1 MKNKNMCTLKE
12 LNLQAAMLK
21 GKGDLEGVIRLAEA
35 NGLTVRTA
43 ERYLMGEEPT
53 LTTQKELAI
62 GRLLLESVDLDLRQS
77 VVLTGILIMVNKAV
91 REDPKLQEA
100 VISNKRSLLGCVGH
114 LLRLQSKAQN
124 ELPDEI
130 AAVCG
135 LTAIQDIPEW
145 AAREAIKEY
154 YLEKTST
161 NLAIANTY
169 VDFQDLQKGES
180 HEQIQLQISDTIKYT
195 ECRLVEAEKE
205 RVNRT
210 YSGFLESIKQR
221 PRSKARWWRR
231 TR

>member
-1 MKNKNMCTLKE
+1 MKNKNMCTLEE

-21 GKGDLEGVIRLAEA
+21 GKGDLEGVIRVAEA

-77 VVLTGILIMVNKAV
+77 VVLTM
-91 REDPKLQEA
+91 
-100 VISNKRSLLGCVGH
+100 
-114 LLRLQSKAQN
+114 
-124 ELPDEI
+124 
-130 AAVCG
+130 
-135 LTAIQDIPEW
+135 IQDIPEW

-180 HEQIQLQISDTIKYT
+180 HEQTS
-195 ECRLVEAEKE
+195 E
-205 RVNRT
+205 
-210 YSGFLESIKQR
+210 
-221 PRSKARWWRR
+221 
-231 TR
+231 

>member
-1 MKNKNMCTLKE
+1 MKNKNMCTLEE

-35 NGLTVRTA
+35 NGLTVQ
-43 ERYLMGEEPT
+43 YLMGEEPT

-62 GRLLLESVDLDLRQS
+62 GRILLESVDLDLRQS
-77 VVLTGILIMVNKAV
+77 VVLTGILTMVNKAM

-180 HEQIQLQISDTIKYT
+180 HEQTS
-195 ECRLVEAEKE
+195 E
-205 RVNRT
+205 
-210 YSGFLESIKQR
+210 
-221 PRSKARWWRR
+221 
-231 TR
+231 

>member
-1 MKNKNMCTLKE
+1 MKNKNMCTLEE

-21 GKGDLEGVIRLAEA
+21 GRGDLEGVIRLAEA

-77 VVLTGILIMVNKAV
+77 VVLTGILTMVNKAV

-114 LLRLQSKAQN
+114 LLRLQSKARN

-135 LTAIQDIPEW
+135 LTMIQDIPEW

-161 NLAIANTY
+161 DLAIANTY
-169 VDFQDLQKGES
+169 VDFQNLQK
-180 HEQIQLQISDTIKYT
+180 IDADFIISILD
-195 ECRLVEAEKE
+195 EAEQEYPEHKPIYE
-205 RVNRT
+205 MFRDVINAVPT
-210 YSGFLESIKQR
+210 AAEIVSQED
-221 PRSKARWWRR
+221 
-231 TR
+231 TEE

>member
-1 MKNKNMCTLKE
+1 MKNKNMCTLRE

-169 VDFQDLQKGES
+169 VDFQNLQKGES
-180 HEQIQLQISDTIKYT
+180 HEQTS
-195 ECRLVEAEKE
+195 E
-205 RVNRT
+205 
-210 YSGFLESIKQR
+210 
-221 PRSKARWWRR
+221 
-231 TR
+231 

>member
-1 MKNKNMCTLKE
+1 MKNKKMCTPEE

-77 VVLTGILIMVNKAV
+77 VVLTM
-91 REDPKLQEA
+91 
-100 VISNKRSLLGCVGH
+100 
-114 LLRLQSKAQN
+114 
-124 ELPDEI
+124 
-130 AAVCG
+130 
-135 LTAIQDIPEW
+135 IQDIPEW

-180 HEQIQLQISDTIKYT
+180 HEQTS
-195 ECRLVEAEKE
+195 E
-205 RVNRT
+205 
-210 YSGFLESIKQR
+210 
-221 PRSKARWWRR
+221 
-231 TR
+231 

>member
-1 MKNKNMCTLKE
+1 
-12 LNLQAAMLK
+12 
-21 GKGDLEGVIRLAEA
+21 
-35 NGLTVRTA
+35 
-43 ERYLMGEEPT
+43 MGEEPT

-77 VVLTGILIMVNKAV
+77 VVLIGILTMVNKAV

-135 LTAIQDIPEW
+135 LTMIQDIPEW

-161 NLAIANTY
+161 DLAIANTY
-169 VDFQDLQKGES
+169 VDFQNLQKGES
-180 HEQIQLQISDTIKYT
+180 NEQTS
-195 ECRLVEAEKE
+195 E
-205 RVNRT
+205 
-210 YSGFLESIKQR
+210 
-221 PRSKARWWRR
+221 
-231 TR
+231 

>member
-1 MKNKNMCTLKE
+1 MKNKNMCTLEE

-21 GKGDLEGVIRLAEA
+21 GKGDLEGVIRVAEA

-43 ERYLMGEEPT
+43 ERYLMDEEPA

-77 VVLTGILIMVNKAV
+77 VV
-91 REDPKLQEA
+91 
-100 VISNKRSLLGCVGH
+100 
-114 LLRLQSKAQN
+114 
-124 ELPDEI
+124 
-130 AAVCG
+130 

-169 VDFQDLQKGES
+169 VDFQNLQKGELN
-180 HEQIQLQISDTIKYT
+180 EQTS
-195 ECRLVEAEKE
+195 E
-205 RVNRT
+205 
-210 YSGFLESIKQR
+210 
-221 PRSKARWWRR
+221 
-231 TR
+231 

>member
-12 LNLQAAMLK
+12 LNLQVAMLK
-21 GKGDLEGVIRLAEA
+21 GKGDMEGVIRLAEA

-43 ERYLMGEEPT
+43 EQYLMGEEPT

-62 GRLLLESVDLDLRQS
+62 GRMLESLDLDLRQS

-135 LTAIQDIPEW
+135 LTMIQDIPEW

-169 VDFQDLQKGES
+169 VDFQNLQKGELN
-180 HEQIQLQISDTIKYT
+180 EQTS
-195 ECRLVEAEKE
+195 E
-205 RVNRT
+205 
-210 YSGFLESIKQR
+210 
-221 PRSKARWWRR
+221 
-231 TR
+231 

>member
-1 MKNKNMCTLKE
+1 MKNKNMCTLEE

-21 GKGDLEGVIRLAEA
+21 DKGDLEGVISLAEA

-43 ERYLMGEEPT
+43 ERYLMDEEPT

-77 VVLTGILIMVNKAV
+77 VVLIGILTMVNKAV

-100 VISNKRSLLGCVGH
+100 VISNKRSLLGGVGH

-135 LTAIQDIPEW
+135 LTAIQDIPEL

-154 YLEKTST
+154 YLEKIST

-180 HEQIQLQISDTIKYT
+180 HEQTS
-195 ECRLVEAEKE
+195 E
-205 RVNRT
+205 
-210 YSGFLESIKQR
+210 
-221 PRSKARWWRR
+221 
-231 TR
+231 

>member
-21 GKGDLEGVIRLAEA
+21 GKGDLEGVIRVAEA

-43 ERYLMGEEPT
+43 ERYLMDEEPA

-77 VVLTGILIMVNKAV
+77 VVLTM
-91 REDPKLQEA
+91 
-100 VISNKRSLLGCVGH
+100 
-114 LLRLQSKAQN
+114 
-124 ELPDEI
+124 
-130 AAVCG
+130 
-135 LTAIQDIPEW
+135 IQDIPEW

-180 HEQIQLQISDTIKYT
+180 HEQTS
-195 ECRLVEAEKE
+195 E
-205 RVNRT
+205 
-210 YSGFLESIKQR
+210 
-221 PRSKARWWRR
+221 
-231 TR
+231 

>member
-1 MKNKNMCTLKE
+1 MKNKNMCTLEE

-77 VVLTGILIMVNKAV
+77 VVLTM
-91 REDPKLQEA
+91 
-100 VISNKRSLLGCVGH
+100 
-114 LLRLQSKAQN
+114 
-124 ELPDEI
+124 
-130 AAVCG
+130 
-135 LTAIQDIPEW
+135 IQDIPEW

-161 NLAIANTY
+161 DLAIANTY
-169 VDFQDLQKGES
+169 VDFQNLQKGES
-180 HEQIQLQISDTIKYT
+180 HEQTS
-195 ECRLVEAEKE
+195 E
-205 RVNRT
+205 
-210 YSGFLESIKQR
+210 
-221 PRSKARWWRR
+221 
-231 TR
+231 

>member
-77 VVLTGILIMVNKAV
+77 VVLTGILIVVNKAV

-135 LTAIQDIPEW
+135 LTATG
-145 AAREAIKEY
+145 Y
-154 YLEKTST
+154 C
-161 NLAIANTY
+161 
-169 VDFQDLQKGES
+169 
-180 HEQIQLQISDTIKYT
+180 KYI
-195 ECRLVEAEKE
+195 R
-205 RVNRT
+205 
-210 YSGFLESIKQR
+210 
-221 PRSKARWWRR
+221 
-231 TR
+231 

>member
-1 MKNKNMCTLKE
+1 MKNKNMCTLEE

-77 VVLTGILIMVNKAV
+77 VVLTGFLNIINKTV
-91 REDPKLQEA
+91 REEPKLQEA
-100 VISNKRSLLGCVGH
+100 VLSRKKSLLGCVGQ
-114 LLRLQSKAQN
+114 LLRTISKAHN

-145 AAREAIKEY
+145 AAREVIKMY
-154 YLEKTST
+154 YLEEAPKDQDV
-161 NLAIANTY
+161 ANIY
-169 VDFQDLQKGES
+169 VDFQKSQKGES
-180 HEQIQLQISDTIKYT
+180 HEQTS
-195 ECRLVEAEKE
+195 E
-205 RVNRT
+205 
-210 YSGFLESIKQR
+210 
-221 PRSKARWWRR
+221 
-231 TR
+231 

>member
-21 GKGDLEGVIRLAEA
+21 GKGDMEGVIRLAEA

-43 ERYLMGEEPT
+43 ERY
-53 LTTQKELAI
+53 
-62 GRLLLESVDLDLRQS
+62 
-77 VVLTGILIMVNKAV
+77 
-91 REDPKLQEA
+91 
-100 VISNKRSLLGCVGH
+100 KRSLLGCVGH

-169 VDFQDLQKGES
+169 VDFQNLQKGELN
-180 HEQIQLQISDTIKYT
+180 EQTS
-195 ECRLVEAEKE
+195 E
-205 RVNRT
+205 
-210 YSGFLESIKQR
+210 
-221 PRSKARWWRR
+221 
-231 TR
+231 

>member
-77 VVLTGILIMVNKAV
+77 VVLTM
-91 REDPKLQEA
+91 
-100 VISNKRSLLGCVGH
+100 
-114 LLRLQSKAQN
+114 
-124 ELPDEI
+124 
-130 AAVCG
+130 
-135 LTAIQDIPEW
+135 IQDIPEW

-161 NLAIANTY
+161 DLAIANTY
-169 VDFQDLQKGES
+169 VDFQNLQKGES
-180 HEQIQLQISDTIKYT
+180 HEQTS
-195 ECRLVEAEKE
+195 E
-205 RVNRT
+205 
-210 YSGFLESIKQR
+210 
-221 PRSKARWWRR
+221 
-231 TR
+231 

>member
-1 MKNKNMCTLKE
+1 MKNKNMCTLEE

-21 GKGDLEGVIRLAEA
+21 GKGDLEGVIRVAEA

-43 ERYLMGEEPT
+43 ERYLMDEEPA

-77 VVLTGILIMVNKAV
+77 VVLTM
-91 REDPKLQEA
+91 
-100 VISNKRSLLGCVGH
+100 
-114 LLRLQSKAQN
+114 
-124 ELPDEI
+124 
-130 AAVCG
+130 
-135 LTAIQDIPEW
+135 IQDIPEW

-180 HEQIQLQISDTIKYT
+180 HEQTS
-195 ECRLVEAEKE
+195 E
-205 RVNRT
+205 
-210 YSGFLESIKQR
+210 
-221 PRSKARWWRR
+221 
-231 TR
+231 

>member
-12 LNLQAAMLK
+12 LNLQVAMLK
-21 GKGDLEGVIRLAEA
+21 GKGDMEGVIRLAEA

-43 ERYLMGEEPT
+43 EQYLMGEEPT

-62 GRLLLESVDLDLRQS
+62 GRILLESVDLDLRQS
-77 VVLTGILIMVNKAV
+77 VVLTGILTMVNKAV

-114 LLRLQSKAQN
+114 LLRLQSKARN

-135 LTAIQDIPEW
+135 LTMIQDIPEW

-161 NLAIANTY
+161 DLAIANTY
-169 VDFQDLQKGES
+169 VDFQNLQKGES
-180 HEQIQLQISDTIKYT
+180 HEQTS
-195 ECRLVEAEKE
+195 E
-205 RVNRT
+205 
-210 YSGFLESIKQR
+210 
-221 PRSKARWWRR
+221 
-231 TR
+231 

>member
-1 MKNKNMCTLKE
+1 MKNKNMCTLEE

-43 ERYLMGEEPT
+43 ERYLMGEEPM

-62 GRLLLESVDLDLRQS
+62 SRLLLESVDLDLRQS

-91 REDPKLQEA
+91 REDPELQEA
-100 VISNKRSLLGCVGH
+100 VISNKRSLLGCVGQV
-114 LLRLQSKAQN
+114 LRILNTAKC

-135 LTAIQDIPEW
+135 LTMIQDIPEW

-161 NLAIANTY
+161 DQAIANTY
-169 VDFQDLQKGES
+169 VDFQNLQKGES
-180 HEQIQLQISDTIKYT
+180 NEQTS
-195 ECRLVEAEKE
+195 E
-205 RVNRT
+205 
-210 YSGFLESIKQR
+210 
-221 PRSKARWWRR
+221 
-231 TR
+231 

>member
-1 MKNKNMCTLKE
+1 MKNKNMCTLEE

-77 VVLTGILIMVNKAV
+77 VVLTM
-91 REDPKLQEA
+91 
-100 VISNKRSLLGCVGH
+100 
-114 LLRLQSKAQN
+114 
-124 ELPDEI
+124 
-130 AAVCG
+130 
-135 LTAIQDIPEW
+135 IQDIPEW

-180 HEQIQLQISDTIKYT
+180 HEQTS
-195 ECRLVEAEKE
+195 E
-205 RVNRT
+205 
-210 YSGFLESIKQR
+210 
-221 PRSKARWWRR
+221 
-231 TR
+231 